1 MNSMNK
7 AKVEDE
13 LKKMALEYIKATNA
27 NNITLAESILNNME
41 ELKRITN
48 A

>member
-1 MNSMNK
+1 MNK

>member
-1 MNSMNK
+1 MNK

-13 LKKMALEYIKATNA
+13 LKKMALDYIKATNA